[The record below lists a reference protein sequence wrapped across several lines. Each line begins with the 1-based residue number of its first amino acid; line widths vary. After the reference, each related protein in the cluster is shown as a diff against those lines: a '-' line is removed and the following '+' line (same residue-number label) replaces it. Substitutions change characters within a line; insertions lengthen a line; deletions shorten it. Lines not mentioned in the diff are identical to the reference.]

1 MSEAFPR
8 TPEEIA
14 EDYFARR
21 GGILRALTDG
31 EFAEWMMELLPCTA
45 PLHLIAEAAA
55 LFLQR
60 SRTFTKHVIQKRR
73 ISASTVSAL

>member
-31 EFAEWMMELLPCTA
+31 EATEAFIESGMLLC
-45 PLHLIAEAAA
+45 
-55 LFLQR
+55 
-60 SRTFTKHVIQKRR
+60 RTPGL
-73 ISASTVSAL
+73 SC

>member
-31 EFAEWMMELLPCTA
+31 EATGALLPGRV
-45 PLHLIAEAAA
+45 LHSRAM
-55 LFLQR
+55 LQVLLAQR
-60 SRTFTKHVIQKRR
+60 CRCPFRR
-73 ISASTVSAL
+73 G